1 MDSLSICWRGMAG
14 TGKRHLLHEALR
26 KVAAIR
32 GMPLLI
38 QTKSMAA
45 PTSMGDVAEAGATES
60 GAGPEE
66 AEAGQMSMETSLIHI
81 GLDIAR
87 MSMQD
92 KHILRPIL
100 SKLGQGSQVMAG
112 QQGRGSRIIVL
123 YHAHLLSSESV
134 LLIQA
139 CLEQNEGDLSIWV
152 TSELPIPQRIR
163 DWFVEISVGG
173 DDRNFSTY
181 RDSITSTPSPV
192 NWPGI
197 FTTVINKWI
206 LRGPP
211 RLQEVKEIKA
221 FVYDMLMRNLRWAE
235 ATHFLLDVI
244 LTHPNITAEQRRAG
258 VGALA
263 ACEATG
269 GGYTIPSYRIPIL
282 WESLF
287 LQLRTIFVK
296 ETAIVDA
303 PPAVGR
309 TSKTS
314 KRRLVKAAATLASL

>member
-1 MDSLSICWRGMAG
+1 
-14 TGKRHLLHEALR
+14 
-26 KVAAIR
+26 
-32 GMPLLI
+32 
-38 QTKSMAA
+38 
-45 PTSMGDVAEAGATES
+45 
-60 GAGPEE
+60 
-66 AEAGQMSMETSLIHI
+66 
-81 GLDIAR
+81 
-87 MSMQD
+87 
-92 KHILRPIL
+92 
-100 SKLGQGSQVMAG
+100 
-112 QQGRGSRIIVL
+112 
-123 YHAHLLSSESV
+123 
-134 LLIQA
+134 
-139 CLEQNEGDLSIWV
+139 V

-181 RDSITSTPSPV
+181 RNTITSTPSPV

-197 FTTVINKWI
+197 FTAVINKWI

-211 RLQEVKEIKA
+211 RLQELKEIKA

-244 LTHPNITAEQRRAG
+244 LTHPNITVEQRRAG
-258 VGALA
+258 VNALA
-263 ACEATG
+263 VCEATG

-303 PPAVGR
+303 PPPIGR

-314 KRRLVKAAATLASL
+314 KRRLVKAPATLAGV